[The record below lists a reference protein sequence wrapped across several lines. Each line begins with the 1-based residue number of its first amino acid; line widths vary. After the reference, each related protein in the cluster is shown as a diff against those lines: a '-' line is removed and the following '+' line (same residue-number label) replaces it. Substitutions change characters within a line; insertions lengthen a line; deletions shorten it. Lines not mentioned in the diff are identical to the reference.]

1 MVVWLSEG
9 AKTMMNSVANH
20 APASSVL
27 LTNQEL
33 DQVLGAGVVPTIL
46 KDAGI
51 GASLGSFVGGPVG
64 TLVGGGLGALWGA
77 ITSIF

>member
-1 MVVWLSEG
+1 MV
-9 AKTMMNSVANH
+9 NSVADH
-20 APASSVL
+20 ALASPVL

-33 DQVLGAGVVPTIL
+33 DQVRGAGVVTTIL

-51 GASLGSFVGGPVG
+51 GASLGSFVGGGVG
-64 TLVGGGLGALWGA
+64 TLIGGGLGALWGA